1 MNHAISPSSLTLSII
16 LLSYLNFISVSICEV
31 MCVFMCSL
39 ECIIGVKHQ
48 IMVPD
53 LTLYMIWS
61 TDILCREHVRWF
73 ITHRSYTRTGHGSSQ
88 SVPQL
93 HLWRFT
99 NRSLKRVGSLDR
111 TGISEWFIHQ
121 EKPIGSRFSQFAKHS
136 ICIFECNCVN
146 YFLHFLVKWCTL
158 TWVLFLVTASCTS
171 DFWVQLYYCSLS

>member
-1 MNHAISPSSLTLSII
+1 MQFLHHAISPSSLTLSII

-61 TDILCREHVRWF
+61 TDFLCREPVRWF

-121 EKPIGSRFSQFAKHS
+121 EKPIFLSLLNIRYVFLNVTVWIISCAFWWSDVPWHGYCFLLLPHAHLT
-136 ICIFECNCVN
+136 FEFN
-146 YFLHFLVKWCTL
+146 YITVH
-158 TWVLFLVTASCTS
+158 
-171 DFWVQLYYCSLS
+171 